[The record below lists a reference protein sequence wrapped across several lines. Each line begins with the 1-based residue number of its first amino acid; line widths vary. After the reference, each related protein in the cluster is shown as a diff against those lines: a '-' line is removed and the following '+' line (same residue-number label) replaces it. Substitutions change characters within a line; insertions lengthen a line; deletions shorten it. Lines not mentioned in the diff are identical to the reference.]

1 MNYKSIDTLPI
12 YNYNKIVE
20 SGNFELY
27 GVKSLEDWQII
38 EREFFDEIGYSEK
51 YFEILRIKTDL
62 VMTKA
67 NYYKTNNKA
76 LKTLIEV
83 KKAKL
88 RQTVGEQ
95 VGGDF
100 DLMIAQVSKFM
111 GFRIDVKKVSVKE
124 FYSYIKLA
132 QKQE

>member
-12 YNYNKIVE
+12 YNYNKIIE
-20 SGNFELY
+20 TGDFEKY
-27 GVKSLEDWQII
+27 GVNNVDDWQII
-38 EREFFDEIGYSEK
+38 EREFFEQIGYSEK
-51 YFEILRIKTDL
+51 YFEILRIKTDI

-67 NYYKTNNKA
+67 NYYKSNNNA
-76 LKTLIEV
+76 LKTLIEI

-88 RQTVGEQ
+88 MQTIGEQ

-100 DLMIAQVSKFM
+100 DLMIAQISKFM
-111 GFRIDVKKVSVKE
+111 GFRIDIKKVSVKE

-132 QKQE
+132 EKQ

>member
-12 YNYNKIVE
+12 YNYNKIIE
-20 SGNFELY
+20 TGDFEKY
-27 GVKSLEDWQII
+27 GVNNFDDWQII
-38 EREFFDEIGYSEK
+38 EREFFEQIGYSEK
-51 YFEILRIKTDL
+51 YFEILRIKTDI

-67 NYYKTNNKA
+67 NYYKSNNNA
-76 LKTLIEV
+76 LKTLIEI

-88 RQTVGEQ
+88 MQTIGEQ

-100 DLMIAQVSKFM
+100 DLMIAQISKFM
-111 GFRIDVKKVSVKE
+111 GFRIDIKKVSVKE

-132 QKQE
+132 EKQ

>member
-12 YNYNKIVE
+12 YNYNKIIE
-20 SGNFELY
+20 TGDFEKY
-27 GVKSLEDWQII
+27 GVNNVDDWQTI
-38 EREFFDEIGYSEK
+38 EREFFEQIGYSEK
-51 YFEILRIKTDL
+51 YFEILRIKTDI

-67 NYYKTNNKA
+67 NYYKSNNNA
-76 LKTLIEV
+76 LKTLIEI

-88 RQTVGEQ
+88 MQTIGEQ

-100 DLMIAQVSKFM
+100 DLMIAQISKFM
-111 GFRIDVKKVSVKE
+111 GFRIDIKKVSVKE

-132 QKQE
+132 EKQ